1 MKFKKLS
8 LIGFKSFAN
17 KLEVKFGEGI
27 TGIVGPNG
35 CGKSNVADAVRW
47 VLGEQSAKLLR
58 GNGMMDVIFNG
69 TKKRN
74 SLSYAEVSLTFDNK
88 GRSLFPSYEFQ
99 EVVITRK
106 LFRSGESEYYI
117 NGSLCRLRDISDM
130 LRDAGFAR
138 EGYTIIGQGR
148 VTELINSKPE
158 DRRAIF
164 EEAAGISKYKFK
176 KTEAERKNE
185 RTRANLERIKDAM
198 KGDADRLGPLTRQ
211 AEKAR
216 QYSELSE
223 KLKFQEIN
231 YYIKSYETA
240 ADTKEELG
248 KIVAD
253 YDAQIREKQAEY
265 ETASSDYNSAMEELR
280 RIDENLESYRNELL
294 MLSVDKEKVAGQIEL
309 LTHQLNSLSKQNDS
323 LMSANATLGDNYNK
337 LKASAD
343 QKQGE
348 LNRKTEEL
356 KAKTAEYEKLNA
368 EYTELNN
375 RVVAQEEELER
386 ARRAMLAAME
396 RKAAV
401 SMSMGE
407 LTAERAGLSDRIE
420 VLNAR
425 IAATSEKIATNAA
438 ELSDREEKLKKLA
451 EEKAE
456 LIGEFDRCNAE
467 FAETDEKLRSTA
479 DELVDTKREYSM
491 SVVRKNML
499 AELQNSLEGYAVP
512 VRKLLNDAKSNIRIA
527 SAVLGVVGQIIKV
540 KEGFETAVEMALGST
555 VGNIVTKDEDDAK
568 LLIAYLK
575 ENRYGRATFLPI
587 TSFKPRAIDDAYLPL
602 LKRDGCYGVATEA
615 VSSDKMFSTVVS
627 GLLGGTVIVNNM
639 DTAIS
644 LAKASNYAFKIVTL
658 DGDVVYPHGSI
669 TGGSKKSDVPS
680 VFSYE
685 RDLKDITARVDE
697 LKVRVD
703 ELNSTHARLEKAHGE
718 LSKRIRELREDI
730 HDYELAENTENLE
743 CANLKEE
750 IESLLRSKS
759 SDDGILDAFIKR
771 LEEINLDIEA
781 TEKTQDELGTER
793 REEDDKSHRE
803 FDELRLKRDGLRDKV
818 SALNIGL
825 VTLRM
830 DAETLQNDIVRLND
844 EAQAAATNMEAN
856 DMAILGN
863 NSAMQ
868 DLNDKLKELTAS
880 SGERGDS
887 RREELSAKLS
897 DLAKYKS
904 DLNERSARSDRAR
917 IEKSDEISALTEKK
931 HEQEILLTRVDS
943 DMETMQQ
950 RVNEEYGL
958 NYEQCLE
965 FKDENYDQES
975 GSIEIAK
982 LKRRISNLGNIN
994 MDAIEESQ
1002 ELLRVYHEKEIQCD
1016 DLEKSLADEE
1026 RVIKE
1031 MSATMLRDFNE
1042 CFEKIRVN
1050 FQSIFAEL
1058 FNGGT
1063 ADLELTDN
1071 PDPLLR
1077 GVEIKAQPP
1086 SKNLQSIT
1094 LLSGG
1099 EKTLTAIAILF
1110 AILKLRPMPFCL
1122 LDEIEAALDDANVG
1136 RFAQYLKKFSQDT
1149 QFIVITHRKP
1159 TMEQADCLYG
1169 VTMEEEG
1176 VSTIVSVRLNDAVQG
1191 AVSVPAEE

>member
-17 KLEVKFGEGI
+17 KTEVRFGEGI

-58 GNGMMDVIFNG
+58 GSGMQDVIFNG
-69 TKKRN
+69 TEKRS

-88 GRSLFPSYEFQ
+88 NRSLFPSYEYQ
-99 EVVITRK
+99 EVVIARK

-117 NGSLCRLRDISDM
+117 NGNACRLRDISDM

-158 DRRAIF
+158 DRRSIF

-198 KGDADRLGPLTRQ
+198 KGDSDRLGPLTRQ

-216 QYSELSE
+216 QFNELSE
-223 KLKFQEIN
+223 KLKFHEIN

-240 ADTKEELG
+240 SDTKDALAAAVEE
-248 KIVAD
+248 
-253 YDAQIREKQAEY
+253 YDAQIREKQAAYDE
-265 ETASSDYNSAMEELR
+265 ASEQYAAAMDELR

-294 MLSVDKEKVAGQIEL
+294 ALSVDKEHVSGQIAL
-309 LTHQLNSLSKQNDS
+309 LTHQLAGISKQNDS
-323 LMSANATLGDNYNK
+323 LMSANAALGDNYNK
-337 LKASAD
+337 LTATAD
-343 QKQGE
+343 NLAGE
-348 LNRKTEEL
+348 LKRKTEEL
-356 KAKTAEYEKLNA
+356 AVKTEEHGRLDAEYR
-368 EYTELNN
+368 ELDAH
-375 RVVAQEEELER
+375 VAAREAELEE
-386 ARRAMLAAME
+386 ARKAVLAAME

-407 LTAERAGLSDRIE
+407 LTAERAGLTERAE
-420 VLNAR
+420 ALAAR
-425 IAATSEKIATNAA
+425 IAKADETLAVNADALVSRSQKLNKISA
-438 ELSDREEKLKKLA
+438 
-451 EEKAE
+451 EKAALTE
-456 LIGEFDRCNAE
+456 EYGKCGDEY
-467 FAETDEKLRSTA
+467 AETDSRLKSVA
-479 DELVDTKREYSM
+479 DELADAKREH
-491 SVVRKNML
+491 SVAVLRKNML
-499 AELQNSLEGYAVP
+499 TELQNSLEGYAVP
-512 VRKLLNDAKSNIRIA
+512 VRKLLNDAKTDDRVR

-540 KEGFETAVEMALGST
+540 KEGFETAIEMALGAT
-555 VGNIVTKDEDDAK
+555 VSNIVTKHEQDAK

-575 ENRYGRATFLPI
+575 EKRYGRATFLPI
-587 TSFKPRAIDDAYLPL
+587 TSFKPRTLDNAYLPL
-602 LKRDGCYGVATEA
+602 LNRDGCYGVATSA
-615 VSSDKMFSTVVS
+615 VYCDDMFASVIS
-627 GLLGGTVIVNNM
+627 GLLGGTVIVDNM
-639 DTAIS
+639 DTAIA
-644 LAKASNYAFKIVTL
+644 LAKESSYGFKIVTL
-658 DGDVVYPHGSI
+658 DGDVVFPHGSI

-680 VFSYE
+680 VFAHE
-685 RDLKDITARVDE
+685 RELKDITAREEE
-697 LKVRVD
+697 LKTRLD
-703 ELNSTHARLEKAHGE
+703 ELNAERERLEKSHAE
-718 LSKRIRELREDI
+718 LEKRVRELREDI
-730 HDYELAENTENLE
+730 HDYELAENTENIEFAKLR
-743 CANLKEE
+743 EE
-750 IESLLRSKS
+750 TDAISRSKS
-759 SDDGILDAFIKR
+759 TDEEMLCSFKRRIGEIDD
-771 LEEINLDIEA
+771 DIA
-781 TEKTQDELGTER
+781 IAEKTHDELGAER
-793 REEDDKSHRE
+793 RDDDDKTHRE
-803 FDELRLKRDGLRDKV
+803 FDELRLKRDALRGKV
-818 SALNIGL
+818 NELSLEL
-825 VTLRM
+825 VRLRM
-830 DAETLQNDIVRLND
+830 DATTLQNDVARLKS
-844 EAQAAATNMEAN
+844 EAVATAQNIESNEMS
-856 DMAILGN
+856 ILGN
-863 NSAMQ
+863 NRAMQ
-868 DLNDKLKELTAS
+868 EYGDKLKALTEE
-880 SGERGDS
+880 SGERGDA
-887 RREELSAKLS
+887 RRKELQTKLS
-897 DLAKYKS
+897 DLSSYKS
-904 DLNERSARSDRAR
+904 ELNARASDNDRAR
-917 IEKSDEISALTEKK
+917 MDRSDEISALTEKK

-943 DMETMQQ
+943 DMEAMQQ
-950 RVNEEYGL
+950 RIGEEYGL

-965 FKDENYDQES
+965 FKDESYDQES
-975 GSIEIAK
+975 GSVEIAK
-982 LKRRISNLGNIN
+982 LKRRISNLGSIN
-994 MDAIEESQ
+994 ANAIEESQ

-1042 CFEKIRVN
+1042 CFEKIRTN
-1050 FQSIFAEL
+1050 FQSIFSEL

-1071 PDPLLR
+1071 LDPLLR
-1077 GVEIKAQPP
+1077 GIEIKAQPP
-1086 SKNLQSIT
+1086 AKNLQSIT

-1169 VTMEEEG
+1169 VTMEEKG
-1176 VSTIVSVRLNDAVQG
+1176 VSTIVSVRLTDAVRG
-1191 AVSVPAEE
+1191 AVSVSAEQ